1 MSQND
6 LLQQEQLKK
15 QMTDKDKLVREKLG
29 ELFEWTDV
37 KGDIDSHLQIQKA
50 FDMAFKAYDG
60 KKMPDG
66 SPLILHHLDIA
77 VIAMK
82 EVNLGPTSAVCALLH
97 SMDIKDP
104 QVRKEILKNF
114 DRNVLDIIE
123 GFKKISALQTERVSF
138 QSDTFRNMF
147 LSLVDD
153 IRVVLIRMAHRL
165 HDVRTP
171 ELLTRKQKRKFFN
184 EIKYIYIPIAHRL
197 GLYRIKSEMENDLMR
212 FEQPDIYRTITDKI
226 QATKSKREVYINDFI
241 QPIEHELHAA
251 GFDFEIKW
259 RTKSVPSIWAKM
271 KRQNVEFEQIYDIFA
286 VRIIINS
293 KSPKKEKEDCWMV
306 YSIVT
311 NIYQPN
317 PKRLRDWISTP
328 KASGYESLHTTVMG
342 PNKKWVEVQIRTV
355 RMDEV
360 AEKGQAAHW
369 AYKGLMK
376 SKVMDDWLLQV
387 RDVLEH
393 PESIGSEYAYQSQKT
408 KEYVF
413 IFTPMGD
420 LKRLPAGA
428 TVLDFAYDIH
438 TNIGNQCSGA
448 RVNNKL
454 VPIRYVLKN
463 GDKVEVVTTKNQKPK
478 SDWVSF
484 VNTAKARNHIK
495 RQLKE
500 EKYKEAEAGKELLLR
515 KFKNWKLKSSDDLI
529 NVLVKHFKMDSA
541 VDLYYLLAIDKI
553 DLALIKSILND
564 FLKEEPEEAETE
576 AEEKPPKPLPKQ
588 EDKAEDILYIGN
600 HVKNINYRFAK
611 CCNPIP
617 GDSVFG
623 FITTLGSISIHR
635 RNCPNAKRLD
645 ERYPYRIVE
654 VKWIGSEDKPFY
666 RINLKINGSDEL
678 GIVEAV
684 TKAITGDLRVN
695 MRTINFITKGKKFEG
710 RVSLMIR
717 NHEHL
722 DQLIHKIKMVQGIEK
737 VTRIK

>member
-1 MSQND
+1 MA
-6 LLQQEQLKK
+6 
-15 QMTDKDKLVREKLG
+15 DKDKLVRKRLE

-37 KGDIDSHLQIQKA
+37 KGDAASHLQIQKA
-50 FDMAFKAYDG
+50 FDMAYKAYNG
-60 KKMPDG
+60 KKIPDG
-66 SPLILHHLDIA
+66 SPLILHHLDVA

-82 EVNLGPTSAVCALLH
+82 EVNLGATSAVCALLH
-97 SMDIKDP
+97 SLDTDDE
-104 QVRKEILKNF
+104 QVSEEILKNF
-114 DRNVLDIIE
+114 GHNVLEIIQ

-138 QSDTFRNMF
+138 QSDAFRNMF
-147 LSLVDD
+147 LSLVND
-153 IRVVLIRMAHRL
+153 IRVILIRMAHRL
-165 HDVRTP
+165 HDIRTP
-171 ELLTRKQKRKFFN
+171 EQLTRKQKKKFFN

-212 FEQPDIYRTITDKI
+212 FEHPDIYRTISDKI

-241 QPIEHELHAA
+241 QPIEHELIAA
-251 GFDFEIKW
+251 DFDFEIKW

-271 KRQNVEFEQIYDIFA
+271 TRQNVEFEQIYDIFA

-293 KSPKKEKEDCWMV
+293 KKPNKEKEDCWMA
-306 YSIVT
+306 YSIIT

-342 PNKKWVEVQIRTV
+342 PNKKWIEVQIRTV
-355 RMDEV
+355 RMDAI

-369 AYKGLMK
+369 AYKGLMQ
-376 SKVMDDWLLQV
+376 SKDVDDWLLQV

-393 PESIGSEYAYQSQKT
+393 PESIGSEYAYQSKKT
-408 KEYVF
+408 REHVF

-438 TNIGNQCSGA
+438 SNIGNQCSGA

-478 SDWVSF
+478 TDWVSF
-484 VNTAKARNHIK
+484 VNTTKARNHIK

-500 EKYKEAEAGKELLLR
+500 EKYKEAEVGKDLLLR

-541 VDLYYLLAIDKI
+541 IDLYYLVATDKI
-553 DLALIKSILND
+553 DLSLVKSVLNGY
-564 FLKEEPEEAETE
+564 LKEKSEDTTVQEEETKSTPR
-576 AEEKPPKPLPKQ
+576 ADEKP
-588 EDKAEDILYIGN
+588 DKEQDILYIGN
-600 HVKNINYRFAK
+600 HVKNINYRYAK

-617 GDSVFG
+617 GDTVFG
-623 FITTLGSISIHR
+623 FVTTLGGISIHR
-635 RNCPNAKRLD
+635 RNCPNAKRLL
-645 ERYPYRIVE
+645 ERYPYRIVD

-666 RINLKINGSDEL
+666 RINLKINGNDEL

-684 TKAITGDLRVN
+684 TKAITDDLRVN
-695 MRTINFITKGKKFEG
+695 MRSINFTTKGKKFEG

-722 DQLIHKIKMVQGIEK
+722 DQLVHKIKLVKGVEK
-737 VTRIK
+737 ITRVK

>member
-1 MSQND
+1 
-6 LLQQEQLKK
+6 
-15 QMTDKDKLVREKLG
+15 MTDKDKLVHKKLE

-37 KGDIDSHLQIQKA
+37 KANTASHLLIQKA
-50 FDMAFKAYDG
+50 FDMADKAYKG
-60 KKMPDG
+60 KKIPDG

-77 VIAMK
+77 LIAMK
-82 EVNLGPTSAVCALLH
+82 EISLGPTSAVCALLH
-97 SMDIKDP
+97 SLDTDDINVSEKVQKD
-104 QVRKEILKNF
+104 F
-114 DRNVLDIIE
+114 GRNVLEIIQ
-123 GFKKISALQTERVSF
+123 GFKKISALQTERASF
-138 QSDTFRNMF
+138 QSEAFRNMF
-147 LSLVDD
+147 LSLVND
-153 IRVVLIRMAHRL
+153 IRVILIRMAHRL
-165 HDVRTP
+165 HDVRSP
-171 ELLTRKQKRKFFN
+171 ELLTRKQKKKFFN

-197 GLYRIKSEMENDLMR
+197 GLYHIKSEMENDLML
-212 FEQPDIYRTITDKI
+212 FEHPDIYHTITDKI

-241 QPIEHELHAA
+241 KPIEHDLIAA

-293 KSPKKEKEDCWMV
+293 KKPEKEKEDCWMA

-342 PNKKWVEVQIRTV
+342 PNKKWMEVQIRTI
-355 RMDEV
+355 RMDKV

-376 SKVMDDWLLQV
+376 SKDVDDWLLQV
-387 RDVLEH
+387 RDVLER
-393 PESIGSEYAYQSQKT
+393 PEAISADYAYRPQKT
-408 KEYVF
+408 KEFVF

-438 TNIGNQCSGA
+438 TSIGNQCSGA

-454 VPIRYVLKN
+454 MPIRYVLKN

-478 SDWVSF
+478 ADWVSF
-484 VNTAKARNHIK
+484 VSSTKARNHIK

-500 EKYKEAEAGKELLLR
+500 EKYKEAEEGKDLLLR
-515 KFKNWKLKSSDDLI
+515 KFKNWKLKSGDDLI

-541 VDLYYLLAIDKI
+541 IDLYYLLATDKI
-553 DLALIKSILND
+553 DLALVKSILND
-564 FLKEEPEEAETE
+564 YLKEKPEEASVQEEETKHLPE
-576 AEEKPPKPLPKQ
+576 SREKPDKG
-588 EDKAEDILYIGN
+588 EDFLYIGN
-600 HVKNINYRFAK
+600 YVKNINYRFAK

-623 FITTLGSISIHR
+623 FVTTLGGISIHR
-635 RNCPNAKRLD
+635 HNCPNARRLS

-695 MRTINFITKGKKFEG
+695 MRSINFTTKGKQFEG

-717 NHEHL
+717 NHDHL
-722 DQLIHKIKMVQGIEK
+722 DQLIHKIKLVKGIEK
-737 VTRIK
+737 ITRIK

>member
-1 MSQND
+1 MA
-6 LLQQEQLKK
+6 
-15 QMTDKDKLVREKLG
+15 DKDKLVHKKLE

-37 KGDIDSHLQIQKA
+37 KSDVVSRHQIQKA
-50 FDMAFKAYDG
+50 FDMAYRAYKG

-66 SPLILHHLDIA
+66 SPLILHHLDVA

-82 EVNLGPTSAVCALLH
+82 EVNLGATSAVCALLH
-97 SMDIKDP
+97 SLDTDDE
-104 QVRKEILKNF
+104 QVSEEILKNF
-114 DRNVLDIIE
+114 GHNVLEIIQ

-138 QSDTFRNMF
+138 QSDAFRNMF
-147 LSLVDD
+147 LSLVND
-153 IRVVLIRMAHRL
+153 IRVILIRMAHRL

-171 ELLTRKQKRKFFN
+171 EQLTRKQKKKFFN

-212 FEQPDIYRTITDKI
+212 YEHPDIYRTISDKI

-241 QPIEHELHAA
+241 QPIEHELIAA
-251 GFDFEIKW
+251 DFDFEIKW

-271 KRQNVEFEQIYDIFA
+271 TRQNVEFEQIYDIFA

-293 KSPKKEKEDCWMV
+293 KKPNKEKEDCWMA
-306 YSIVT
+306 YSIIT

-342 PNKKWVEVQIRTV
+342 PNKKWIEVQIRTV
-355 RMDEV
+355 RMDII

-369 AYKGLMK
+369 AYKGLMQ
-376 SKVMDDWLLQV
+376 SKDVDDWLLQV

-393 PESIGSEYAYQSQKT
+393 PESIGSEYAYQSKKT
-408 KEYVF
+408 GEHVF

-438 TNIGNQCSGA
+438 SNIGNQCSGA

-478 SDWVSF
+478 TDWVSF
-484 VNTAKARNHIK
+484 VNTTKARNHIK

-500 EKYKEAEAGKELLLR
+500 EKYKEAEVGKDLLLR
-515 KFKNWKLKSSDDLI
+515 KFKNWKLKSSDDLV

-541 VDLYYLLAIDKI
+541 IDLYYLVATDKI
-553 DLALIKSILND
+553 DLSLVKSVLND
-564 FLKEEPEEAETE
+564 YLKEKSEDATVQEEETKPMPR
-576 AEEKPPKPLPKQ
+576 ADEKSVKEQ
-588 EDKAEDILYIGN
+588 DILYIGN

-617 GDSVFG
+617 GDTVFG
-623 FITTLGSISIHR
+623 FVTTLGGISIHR
-635 RNCPNAKRLD
+635 RNCPNARRLS
-645 ERYPYRIVE
+645 ERYPYRIVD

-666 RINLKINGSDEL
+666 RINLKINGNDEL

-684 TKAITGDLRVN
+684 TKAITDDLRVN
-695 MRTINFITKGKKFEG
+695 MRSINFTTKGKKFEG

-722 DQLIHKIKMVQGIEK
+722 DQLVHKIKLVKGVEK
-737 VTRIK
+737 IMRIK

>member
-1 MSQND
+1 M
-6 LLQQEQLKK
+6 
-15 QMTDKDKLVREKLG
+15 KDKLVLEKLE

-37 KGDIDSHLQIQKA
+37 KGDVASHRQIQKA
-50 FDMAFKAYDG
+50 FDMASKAYDG

-77 VIAMK
+77 LIAMK
-82 EVNLGPTSAVCALLH
+82 EISLGPTSAVCSLLH
-97 SMDIKDP
+97 SLDTDNARVSERIQKDFGP
-104 QVRKEILKNF
+104 
-114 DRNVLDIIE
+114 NVLEIIE
-123 GFKKISALQTERVSF
+123 GFKKISALQTERISF
-138 QSDTFRNMF
+138 QSDAFRNMF
-147 LSLVDD
+147 LSLVND
-153 IRVVLIRMAHRL
+153 IRVILIRMAHRL
-165 HDVRTP
+165 HDVRQP
-171 ELLTRKQKRKFFN
+171 ELLSGKQKKKFFN

-212 FEQPDIYRTITDKI
+212 FENPAIYKSITDKI
-226 QATKSKREVYINDFI
+226 QATKSKREVYIKDFI
-241 QPIEHELHAA
+241 QPIERELLAA

-259 RTKSVPSIWAKM
+259 RTKSVSSIWAKM
-271 KRQNVEFEQIYDIFA
+271 KRQNVEFEEIYDIFA

-293 KSPKKEKEDCWMV
+293 KKPAKEKEDCWMA

-342 PNKKWVEVQIRTV
+342 PNNKWIEVQIRTN
-355 RMDEV
+355 RMDNI

-376 SKVMDDWLLQV
+376 SKDVDDWLLQV

-393 PESIGSEYAYQSQKT
+393 PEAIGAEYAYQSKKS
-408 KEYVF
+408 KEYVY
-413 IFTPMGD
+413 IFTPLGD

-438 TNIGNQCSGA
+438 TNVGNQCSGA

-454 VPIRYVLKN
+454 MPIRYILKN
-463 GDKVEVVTTKNQKPK
+463 GDRVEVVTTKNQKPK
-478 SDWVSF
+478 PDWISF
-484 VNTAKARNHIK
+484 VSTTKARNHIK

-500 EKYKEAEAGKELLLR
+500 QKYKEAEVGKDLLLR
-515 KFKNWKLKSSDDLI
+515 KFKNWKLKSADDLV

-541 VDLYYLLAIDKI
+541 IDLYYLLATDKI
-553 DLALIKSILND
+553 DLTLVKSILND
-564 FLKEEPEEAETE
+564 FLKEKSENNVSQEQETQPLDKTT
-576 AEEKPPKPLPKQ
+576 EKQDKD
-588 EDKAEDILYIGN
+588 EDVLYIGN

-617 GDSVFG
+617 GDDVFG
-623 FITTLGSISIHR
+623 FVTTLGGISIHR
-635 RNCPNAKRLD
+635 RNCPNAKRLS
-645 ERYPYRIVE
+645 ERYPYRIVD
-654 VKWIGSEDKPFY
+654 VKWSGSEEKPFY
-666 RINLKINGSDEL
+666 RINLKINGNDVL

-695 MRTINFITKGKKFEG
+695 MRSINFTTRGKKFEG

-722 DQLIHKIKMVQGIEK
+722 DQLIHKIKMVKGVEK
-737 VTRIK
+737 ITRIK

>member
-1 MSQND
+1 
-6 LLQQEQLKK
+6 
-15 QMTDKDKLVREKLG
+15 MTDKDNLVHKKLE
-29 ELFEWTDV
+29 ELIEWADA
-37 KGDIDSHLQIQKA
+37 KGDTASHLQIQKA
-50 FDMAFKAYDG
+50 FDMANKAYKG
-60 KKMPDG
+60 KKIPDG
-66 SPLILHHLDIA
+66 SPLILHHLDVA
-77 VIAMK
+77 LIAMK
-82 EVNLGPTSAVCALLH
+82 EISLGPTSAVCALLH
-97 SMDIKDP
+97 SLDTDDNRVSEI
-104 QVRKEILKNF
+104 ILKDF
-114 DRNVLDIIE
+114 GQNVLEIIQ
-123 GFKKISALQTERVSF
+123 GFKKISALQTERASF
-138 QSDTFRNMF
+138 QSEAFRNMF
-147 LSLVDD
+147 LSLVND
-153 IRVVLIRMAHRL
+153 IRVILIRMAHRL
-165 HDVRTP
+165 HDVRKP
-171 ELLTRKQKRKFFN
+171 ELLTRKQKKKFFD

-197 GLYRIKSEMENDLMR
+197 GLYHIKSEMENDLMR
-212 FEQPDIYRTITDKI
+212 FEQPDIYQTITDKI
-226 QATKSKREVYINDFI
+226 QATRSKREVYINDFI
-241 QPIEHELHAA
+241 KPIEHDLIAA

-293 KSPKKEKEDCWMV
+293 NKPKKEKEDCWMA

-342 PNKKWVEVQIRTV
+342 PNKKWIEVQIRTV
-355 RMDEV
+355 RMDKI

-376 SKVMDDWLLQV
+376 SKDVDDWLMQV

-393 PESIGSEYAYQSQKT
+393 PENIGAEYAYQAKKT
-408 KEYVF
+408 KEHVF

-454 VPIRYVLKN
+454 MPIRYVLKN

-478 SDWVSF
+478 ADWVSF
-484 VNTAKARNHIK
+484 VSSTKARNHIK

-500 EKYKEAEAGKELLLR
+500 EKYKEAEEGKELLLR
-515 KFKNWKLKSSDDLI
+515 KFKNWKLKSSDDLV

-541 VDLYYLLAIDKI
+541 IDLYYLVATDKI
-553 DLALIKSILND
+553 DLALVKSVLND
-564 FLKEEPEEAETE
+564 YLKEKPEEATAQEEET
-576 AEEKPPKPLPKQ
+576 KSLPKSGEKQ
-588 EDKAEDILYIGN
+588 DKEKDILYIGN

-623 FITTLGSISIHR
+623 FVTTLSGISIHR
-635 RNCPNAKRLD
+635 RNCPNARRLS
-645 ERYPYRIVE
+645 ERYPYRIVD

-695 MRTINFITKGKKFEG
+695 MRSINFTTKGKRFEG

-722 DQLIHKIKMVQGIEK
+722 DQLVHKIKLVKGVEK
-737 VTRIK
+737 ITRIK

>member
-1 MSQND
+1 
-6 LLQQEQLKK
+6 
-15 QMTDKDKLVREKLG
+15 MTDKDKLVREKLG

-37 KGDIDSHLQIQKA
+37 KGDTGSHLQIQKA

-66 SPLILHHLDIA
+66 APLILHHLDIA

-97 SMDIKDP
+97 SINIKDP
-104 QVRKEILKNF
+104 QIRKEILKNF
-114 DRNVLDIIE
+114 DRNVLNIIE
-123 GFKKISALQTERVSF
+123 GFTKISALQTERVSF

-153 IRVVLIRMAHRL
+153 IRVILIRMAHRL

-171 ELLTRKQKRKFFN
+171 ELLTRKQKKKFFN

-212 FEQPDIYRTITDKI
+212 FEQPDIYQTITDKI

-306 YSIVT
+306 YSVVT

-393 PESIGSEYAYQSQKT
+393 PENIGSEYAYQSQKT

-428 TVLDFAYDIH
+428 TILDFAYDIH

-478 SDWVSF
+478 PDWVSF
-484 VNTAKARNHIK
+484 VNTTKARNRIK

-500 EKYKEAEAGKELLLR
+500 EKYKEAEEGKELLLR

-529 NVLVKHFKMDSA
+529 NVLVKHFKMESA

-553 DLALIKSILND
+553 DLALVKTILND
-564 FLKEEPEEAETE
+564 FLKEEPEEAE
-576 AEEKPPKPLPKQ
+576 AEEKTPEALPKPLPKP

-617 GDSVFG
+617 GDTVFG
-623 FITTLGSISIHR
+623 FVTTLGGISIHR
-635 RNCPNAKRLD
+635 RNCPNVKRLA

-666 RINLKINGSDEL
+666 RVNLKINGSDEL
-678 GIVEAV
+678 GIVETV

-695 MRTINFITKGKKFEG
+695 MRSINFTTKGRKFEG

-722 DQLIHKIKMVQGIEK
+722 DQLIHKIKMVKGVEK
-737 VTRIK
+737 VIRIK

>member
-1 MSQND
+1 
-6 LLQQEQLKK
+6 
-15 QMTDKDKLVREKLG
+15 MTDKDKLVRKKLE

-37 KGDIDSHLQIQKA
+37 KGDVASHLQIRKA
-50 FDMAFKAYDG
+50 FDMAYKAYNG

-66 SPLILHHLDIA
+66 SPLILHHLDVA
-77 VIAMK
+77 LIAMK
-82 EVNLGPTSAVCALLH
+82 EISLGPTSAVCALLH
-97 SMDIKDP
+97 SLDTDDV
-104 QVRKEILKNF
+104 QVSEEILKNF
-114 DRNVLDIIE
+114 GQNVLEIVQ

-138 QSDTFRNMF
+138 QSDAFRNMF
-147 LSLVDD
+147 LSLVND
-153 IRVVLIRMAHRL
+153 IRVILIRMAHRL

-171 ELLTRKQKRKFFN
+171 EQLTKKQKKKFFN

-212 FEQPDIYRTITDKI
+212 FEHPDIYRTISDKI

-241 QPIEHELHAA
+241 QPIEHELIAA

-271 KRQNVEFEQIYDIFA
+271 TRQNVEFEQIYDIFA

-293 KSPKKEKEDCWMV
+293 KKPKKEKEDCWMA
-306 YSIVT
+306 YSIIT

-342 PNKKWVEVQIRTV
+342 PNKKWIEVQIRTV
-355 RMDEV
+355 RMDKI

-369 AYKGLMK
+369 AYKGLMQ
-376 SKVMDDWLLQV
+376 SKDVDDWLLQV

-393 PESIGSEYAYQSQKT
+393 PESISSEYAYQAK
-408 KEYVF
+408 KAREHVF

-438 TNIGNQCSGA
+438 SNIGNQCSGA

-478 SDWVSF
+478 TDWVSF
-484 VNTAKARNHIK
+484 VNTTKARNHIK

-500 EKYKEAEAGKELLLR
+500 EKYKEAEVGRDLLLR

-541 VDLYYLLAIDKI
+541 IDLYYLLATDKI
-553 DLALIKSILND
+553 DMTLVKSVLNDYLKERPEVAAAQEEETKPLIKSG
-564 FLKEEPEEAETE
+564 
-576 AEEKPPKPLPKQ
+576 EKP
-588 EDKAEDILYIGN
+588 DKDENILYIGN
-600 HVKNINYRFAK
+600 HVKNINFRFAK

-617 GDSVFG
+617 GDAVFG
-623 FITTLGSISIHR
+623 FVTTLGGISIHR
-635 RNCPNAKRLD
+635 RNCPNAKRLS
-645 ERYPYRIVE
+645 ERYPYRIID

-666 RINLKINGSDEL
+666 RINLRINGNDEL

-684 TKAITGDLRVN
+684 TKAITDDLRVN
-695 MRTINFITKGKKFEG
+695 MRSINFTTKGRKFEG

-722 DQLIHKIKMVQGIEK
+722 DQLVHKIKLVKGVEK
-737 VTRIK
+737 ITRLK

>member
-1 MSQND
+1 
-6 LLQQEQLKK
+6 
-15 QMTDKDKLVREKLG
+15 MTDEDRLVSEKL
-29 ELFEWTDV
+29 ERLFEWTDI
-37 KGDIDSHLQIQKA
+37 KGDAASHFLIQKA

-60 KKMPDG
+60 QKMADG
-66 SPLILHHLDIA
+66 SPLILHHLDVA

-97 SMDIKDP
+97 SMDVKDP
-104 QVRKEILKNF
+104 LIRKEILKKF

-123 GFKKISALQTERVSF
+123 GFMKISALQTERVSF

-153 IRVVLIRMAHRL
+153 IRVILIRMAHRL

-171 ELLTRKQKRKFFN
+171 EQLTRKQKNKFFN

-197 GLYRIKSEMENDLMR
+197 GLYNIKSEMENDLML
-212 FEQPDIYRTITDKI
+212 FEHPEIYSTITNKI

-286 VRIIINS
+286 VRIIIKS
-293 KSPKKEKEDCWMV
+293 KSSKKEKEDCWMV

-376 SKVMDDWLLQV
+376 SKVMDDWMLQV

-393 PESIGSEYAYQSQKT
+393 PESIGAEYAYQSQKS

-413 IFTPMGD
+413 IFTPLGD

-448 RVNNKL
+448 RVNKKL

-463 GDKVEVVTTKNQKPK
+463 GDRVEVITAKNQKPK
-478 SDWVSF
+478 ADWVSF
-484 VNTAKARNHIK
+484 VNTTKARNHIK

-500 EKYKEAEAGKELLLR
+500 AKYKEAEEGKELLLR

-541 VDLYYLLAIDKI
+541 VDLYYLLATDKI
-553 DLALIKSILND
+553 DLTLVKSILHD
-564 FLKEEPEEAETE
+564 YL
-576 AEEKPPKPLPKQ
+576 EEKPEDAGIQ
-588 EDKAEDILYIGN
+588 EKEPQKVSRQAEKSGGEEDILYIGN

-617 GDSVFG
+617 GDAVFG
-623 FITTLGSISIHR
+623 FVTTLGGISIHR
-635 RNCPNAKRLD
+635 RNCPNAKRLS

-654 VKWIGSEDKPFY
+654 VKWVGSDEKPFY
-666 RINLKINGSDEL
+666 RVGLKINGCDEL

-695 MRTINFITKGKKFEG
+695 MRSINFTTKGKKFEG

-722 DQLIHKIKMVQGIEK
+722 DQLIHKIKLVKGVERI
-737 VTRIK
+737 TRTK

>member
-1 MSQND
+1 
-6 LLQQEQLKK
+6 
-15 QMTDKDKLVREKLG
+15 MTDKDKLVREKLG

-37 KGDIDSHLQIQKA
+37 KGDNGSHLQIQKA

-66 SPLILHHLDIA
+66 LPLILHHLDIA
-77 VIAMK
+77 VIAIK
-82 EVNLGPTSAVCALLH
+82 EVNLGPTSVVCALLH
-97 SMDIKDP
+97 SINIKDP
-104 QVRKEILKNF
+104 QIRKEILRNF

-138 QSDTFRNMF
+138 QSDAFRNMF
-147 LSLVDD
+147 LSLVND
-153 IRVVLIRMAHRL
+153 IRVILIRMAHRL

-171 ELLTRKQKRKFFN
+171 ELLTRKQKKKFFN

-212 FEQPDIYRTITDKI
+212 FEQPDIYQTITDKI

-393 PESIGSEYAYQSQKT
+393 PESIGSEYAYQSKKA

-478 SDWVSF
+478 PDWVSF
-484 VNTAKARNHIK
+484 VSTTKARNHIK

-500 EKYKEAEAGKELLLR
+500 EKYKEAEEGKELLLR
-515 KFKNWKLKSSDDLI
+515 KFKNWKLKSNDDLI

-564 FLKEEPEEAETE
+564 FLKEEPEEAE
-576 AEEKPPKPLPKQ
+576 AEEKTPKAPPKP

-617 GDSVFG
+617 GDTIFG
-623 FITTLGSISIHR
+623 FVTTFSGISIHR
-635 RNCPNAKRLD
+635 RNCPNAKRLV

-666 RINLKINGSDEL
+666 RVNLKINGSDEL
-678 GIVEAV
+678 GIVETV

-695 MRTINFITKGKKFEG
+695 MRSINFTTKGRKFEG

-722 DQLIHKIKMVQGIEK
+722 DQLIHKIKIVKGVEK
-737 VTRIK
+737 VIRIK